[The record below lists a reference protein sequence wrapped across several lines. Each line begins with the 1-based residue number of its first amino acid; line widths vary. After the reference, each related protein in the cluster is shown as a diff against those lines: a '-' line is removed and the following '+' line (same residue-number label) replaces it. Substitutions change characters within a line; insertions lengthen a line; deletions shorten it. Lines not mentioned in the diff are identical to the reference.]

1 MRAGGGGNAGV
12 EFGGGATARKSFE
25 VEKTEEEKKSR
36 SSLFRIIRASL
47 FSVPS
52 FLFPS
57 ALPDASGAPL
67 AQSPNVREGSRA
79 MSASLSVGGSGR
91 EGATKADACSNGSSV
106 VAATAT
112 NMATTLGDAVAPSTT
127 FPSSSSTSDT
137 LFPVVDLTPLLLLAD
152 DDSSSLSLLSNNNPE
167 ALAASKLIASSLVA
181 TGCVLV
187 RDPRVSELDN
197 SKFLDL
203 LERYFEQPEE
213 LKREDARPELHYQ
226 IGATPEGVERPSLLR
241 EDSTSAARAR
251 SLAEKIKKSKNG
263 KNDSSDLPTWPAGAD
278 PKWRFFWRVGP
289 RPAETA
295 FPELNAPQMVP
306 RAFEAEWAE
315 TLDG

>member
-1 MRAGGGGNAGV
+1 
-12 EFGGGATARKSFE
+12 
-25 VEKTEEEKKSR
+25 
-36 SSLFRIIRASL
+36 
-47 FSVPS
+47 
-52 FLFPS
+52 
-57 ALPDASGAPL
+57 
-67 AQSPNVREGSRA
+67 
-79 MSASLSVGGSGR
+79 MSASLSVGGSVR
-91 EGATKADACSNGSSV
+91 EGATKAAACSNGSSV
-106 VAATAT
+106 AAATAT
-112 NMATTLGDAVAPSTT
+112 ALDAAAESTST
-127 FPSSSSTSDT
+127 FPSSSSSDT
-137 LFPVVDLTPLLLLAD
+137 LFPVVDLTPLLLAD
-152 DDSSSLSLLSNNNPE
+152 GGGGGGGDDAPLHLLSNNPD